1 MERSVAAK
9 LHEELSDAINGVL
22 KKYGFVLQPSRMS
35 YGDYDISMS
44 IKAKAVNENGKKSL
58 APSVM
63 HWAKQELAVSDPRW
77 NDVPAEDIFS
87 KKWYVAGL
95 GFCSIEDFNSR
106 RRKYPFDVR
115 TESGQGYRV
124 TPRSIKFER

>member
-9 LHEELSDAINGVL
+9 LHEELNDAINGVL
-22 KKYGFVLQPSRMS
+22 QKYGFALSPSRMS
-35 YGDYDISMS
+35 YGDYDTSMQ

-58 APSVM
+58 SPTVM
-63 HWAKQELAVSDPRW
+63 FWAKNDLAANDPRW
-77 NDVPAEDIFS
+77 NDVPPEDIFS
-87 KKWYVAGL
+87 KKWFISGL
-95 GFCSIEDFNSR
+95 GFCSIEDYNNR

-115 TESGQGYRV
+115 TEDGQGYRV